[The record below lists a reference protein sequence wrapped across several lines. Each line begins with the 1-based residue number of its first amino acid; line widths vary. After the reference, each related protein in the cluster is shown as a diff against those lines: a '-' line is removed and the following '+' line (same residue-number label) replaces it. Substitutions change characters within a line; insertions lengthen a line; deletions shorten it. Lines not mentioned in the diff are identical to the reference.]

1 MTDATFKARGNE
13 SRQLDR
19 TARKA
24 KRRMPPNETASD
36 RAHSAQVAAYE
47 QSRRYR

>member
-1 MTDATFKARGNE
+1 MTAPTSPGRLEYDRQVAGAHGTVTKPRGNE

-24 KRRMPPNETASD
+24 KRRMP
-36 RAHSAQVAAYE
+36 RQ
-47 QSRRYR
+47 